1 MSALL
6 QFGLTIPLQRKL
18 GQKGV
23 PYGEA
28 ADRRSCWD
36 LHCIALQGR
45 ESLLAV
51 HCSSRFT
58 AVAYDLTAFDWA
70 NLHAFAVEL
79 IRAALLEAGLTA
91 DAVSRYLERADSAA
105 FTRTHGRREVA
116 FLNRAWDDVM
126 ALDFTV
132 DASQSFQPLLNQA
145 VNSRLCRC
153 AGWEGVATAAEFLRK
168 DFAEDFH

>member
-1 MSALL
+1 MNALL

-36 LHCIALQGR
+36 LHCIALHGK

-58 AVAYDLTAFDWA
+58 VVAYDLTAFDWA

-79 IRAALLEAGLTA
+79 IRAALLEEGLTA
-91 DAVSRYLERADSAA
+91 DAVSHYLERADSAA

-116 FLNRAWDDVM
+116 FLNRAWDDVL
-126 ALDFTV
+126 ALDFAV

-153 AGWEGVATAAEFLRK
+153 AGWGGVAAAAEFLRK
-168 DFAEDFH
+168 DFAEDL